1 MEKII
6 FEDLPSTNTPL
17 NAENLNKIQDNVEN
31 EINSIKE
38 KNIITLGLNTDINLT
53 NNSWNDFYLD
63 TVITQVGNKLINNNG
78 QIRIGT
84 GVSVIKVSLS
94 VGIRRTISVANG
106 IRIRKNTN
114 PIAENFSSNSTN
126 TDNQNTVSINPIAL
140 NVTEGDIIDIQTIN
154 SMTVKALRTFLTIE
168 VIN

>member
-17 NAENLNKIQDNVEN
+17 NAQNLNKIQDNVEN
-31 EINSIKE
+31 EINFIKE

-53 NNSWNDFYLD
+53 NDSWNDFYLD
-63 TVITQVGNKLINNNG
+63 TVITQVGDKLINNNG
-78 QIRIGT
+78 QIRIGA
-84 GVSVIKVSLS
+84 GVSAIKVSLIA
-94 VGIRRTISVANG
+94 GIRRTISVASG

-114 PIAENFSSNSTN
+114 SVAESFSTNSTN
-126 TDNQNTVSINPIAL
+126 TDNQDTVSIIPIAL
-140 NVTEGDIIDIQTIN
+140 NVTEGDIIDIQAIN
-154 SMTVKALRTFLTIE
+154 PMTVKALRTFLTIE